1 VQTLACPSG
10 SKLNVMNRKEFNQLV
25 DKRKELIE
33 SVLQKKGAE
42 YSGDAN
48 VFHNFEEGTKISF
61 HSKREMVAWE
71 YMTKHLQSIRDMI
84 SDDKAYSEHIIRE
97 KFGDAINYLIL
108 MEAMM
113 IESNGLHS
121 RFCDAIKETAQK
133 AEKKIQELRTPGY
146 ERGMDQLGMP
156 RISSPV
162 NPLSKKNDPLDK
174 MKLQQLPPSYDEW
187 YYSSY

>member
-113 IESNGLHS
+113 IESNGLHN
-121 RFCDAIKETAQK
+121 RFCDAIKETSAK
-133 AEKKIQELRTPGY
+133 AEKKINDLYNAQK
-146 ERGMDQLGMP
+146 ERGVNQLGLP
-156 RISSPV
+156 HFQTPTI
-162 NPLSKKNDPLDK
+162 DK
-174 MKLQQLPPSYDEW
+174 MKIQQLPPNYDEW

>member
-1 VQTLACPSG
+1 
-10 SKLNVMNRKEFNQLV
+10 MNRTEFNKLV

-48 VFHNFEEGTKISF
+48 VFHNFEEGAKMSF

-84 SDDKAYSEHIIRE
+84 SDDKAYSEHMIRE

-113 IESNGLHS
+113 LESNGIEQ
-121 RFCDAIKETAQK
+121 RFCDAVKETTAK
-133 AEKKIQELRTPGY
+133 AEKKINELY
-146 ERGMDQLGMP
+146 KSQQERGINQMGLPHFQTP
-156 RISSPV
+156 TS
-162 NPLSKKNDPLDK
+162 K
-174 MKLQQLPPSYDEW
+174 MKFQQLPPNYDEW

>member
-1 VQTLACPSG
+1 
-10 SKLNVMNRKEFNQLV
+10 MNRIEFNQLV

-48 VFHNFEEGTKISF
+48 VFHNFEEGAKMSF
-61 HSKREMVAWE
+61 HSNREMVAWE
-71 YMTKHLQSIRDMI
+71 YMTKHLQSIKDMI
-84 SDDKAYSEHIIRE
+84 STNKPYSEQMIRE

-113 IESNGLHS
+113 LDSNGLHN
-121 RFCDAIKETAQK
+121 RFCDAIKETKAK
-133 AEKKIQELRTPGY
+133 AEKKIEELRTAPE
-146 ERGMDQLGMP
+146 ERGIDQMGFPKMSRTAP
-156 RISSPV
+156 NAMVYPT
-162 NPLSKKNDPLDK
+162 DK
-174 MKLQQLPPSYDEW
+174 MKLQQLPPNYDEW

>member
-1 VQTLACPSG
+1 
-10 SKLNVMNRKEFNQLV
+10 MNRKEFNKLV

-42 YSGDAN
+42 YSGDTN
-48 VFHNFEEGTKISF
+48 VFHNFEEGTKMSF

-113 IESNGLHS
+113 LDSNGLHN
-121 RFCDAIKETAQK
+121 RFCDAVKETKAK
-133 AEKKIQELRTPGY
+133 AEKKIEELRTSPQ
-146 ERGMDQLGMP
+146 ERGIDQMGFPKMLGTKSNSMIYP
-156 RISSPV
+156 T
-162 NPLSKKNDPLDK
+162 DK
-174 MKLQQLPPSYDEW
+174 MKLQQLPPNYDEW